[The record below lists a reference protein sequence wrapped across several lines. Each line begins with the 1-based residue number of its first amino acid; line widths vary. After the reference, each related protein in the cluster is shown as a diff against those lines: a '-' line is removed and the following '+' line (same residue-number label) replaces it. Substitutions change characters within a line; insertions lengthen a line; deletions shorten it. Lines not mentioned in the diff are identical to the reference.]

1 MDSIHS
7 PGTSGS
13 ISRRVG
19 SRPPNPTAVEVF
31 HCGRRGDRPNAALY
45 GSAGGSPAAAAAAA
59 GNPAACLRGD
69 LERPFRPLLFRL
81 RLLLPL
87 RRRPLSAGA
96 LVLFRPYTLLEPRG
110 APVVAGGSS
119 KRVPLL
125 FPSACCA
132 AGAELATFS
141 GELDRSGLRCRLPS
155 RSRCR
160 GDGDSSSL
168 VVFSS

>member
-1 MDSIHS
+1 MDSIHWS
-7 PGTSGS
+7 GTSGS

-19 SRPPNPTAVEVF
+19 SRPPNPTAVEAF

-45 GSAGGSPAAAAAAA
+45 GSAGGSPAAANA
-59 GNPAACLRGD
+59 AACLRGD
-69 LERPFRPLLFRL
+69 LERPFRPLFFRP

-87 RRRPLSAGA
+87 RRRPLFAGA
-96 LVLFRPYTLLEPRG
+96 FMLLGFPRRPYTLLEPRG